1 MMEEVL
7 SNTLDQN
14 LPLREQEYFSL
25 SLLEEVNPLGTRYR
39 IQQAHAGWSET
50 DGRIMFDHE
59 ETEYFWMLGEA
70 KRRYMRS
77 AGQHWAK
84 RDSSTQIWT
93 CFDSG
98 SQSFSNP
105 LPHGLQ
111 VPF

>member
-7 SNTLDQN
+7 SNTLDQT

-70 KRRYMRS
+70 KRRYAQRRS
-77 AGQHWAK
+77 ALGQK
-84 RDSSTQIWT
+84 GFIYSDMDL
-93 CFDSG
+93 F
-98 SQSFSNP
+98 
-105 LPHGLQ
+105 
-111 VPF
+111 